1 MAVFYIKTKAGDV
14 FELTATTDVGFQHRN
29 TNTKFP
35 VESGA
40 SITDHSVVENST
52 FTLSGVITEVVNLT
66 KNSPQKGIKDYIQGL
81 DALRKSRELFTVFL
95 DNRLS
100 PYKNCL
106 FTDFSGTKGVVEGL
120 GSWRINISIEQVR
133 IVDKAKASL
142 VEVAGESSDDTVNA
156 EKAKADGLAE
166 KKDSGSKSSTKT
178 RDDSMW
184 RAIGEQVGDV
194 DAAKKKAA
202 ELLGGATPPD
212 AVAGAT

>member
-81 DALRKSRELFTVFL
+81 DKLRRSRELFTVFL

-106 FTDFSGTKGVVEGL
+106 FTEFSGQKGVVEGL
-120 GSWRINISIEQVR
+120 GSWRINISIEQIR

-142 VEVAGESSDDTVNA
+142 VQVAGETTDGTENASDPTKDSVSS
-156 EKAKADGLAE
+156 
-166 KKDSGSKSSTKT
+166 KKDNGSKSNIEYS
-178 RDDSMW
+178 
-184 RAIGEQVGDV
+184 AIRSGVNFF
-194 DAAKKKAA
+194 
-202 ELLGGATPPD
+202 GGATPPEPIFD
-212 AVAGAT
+212 ATAGAG

>member
-1 MAVFYIKTKAGDV
+1 MMAVFYIKTKAGDV

-40 SITDHSVVENST
+40 SVTDHSVVENST

-81 DALRKSRELFTVFL
+81 DTLRKSRELFTVFL

-106 FTDFSGTKGVVEGL
+106 FTDFSGQKGVVEGL
-120 GSWRINISIEQVR
+120 GSWRISMSIEQIK

-142 VEVAGESSDDTVNA
+142 VQVAGETTDSTDNA
-156 EKAKADGLAE
+156 SASTKDGLSG
-166 KKDSGSKSSTKT
+166 KKDNGSKSGIEYTAG
-178 RDDSMW
+178 
-184 RAIGEQVGDV
+184 RAGYNYLTGNAIEEPDF
-194 DAAKKKAA
+194 DAITGAK
-202 ELLGGATPPD
+202 
-212 AVAGAT
+212 